1 MTFQQEIHIID
12 NFEREVFDLCLKL
25 ILFDFVRNLN
35 KGRKQNLGEL
45 LALATLPI
53 MSRKSIPNLNSIGF
67 QNVTICEWCP
77 RKDFDGWTSPENPD
91 HPPALW

>member
-53 MSRKSIPNLNSIGF
+53 MSRNMSQFKFYCFSKCDNL
-67 QNVTICEWCP
+67 
-77 RKDFDGWTSPENPD
+77 RMMPEER
-91 HPPALW
+91 L

>member
-45 LALATLPI
+45 LALVYFTYYVP
-53 MSRKSIPNLNSIGF
+53 
-67 QNVTICEWCP
+67 
-77 RKDFDGWTSPENPD
+77 
-91 HPPALW
+91 

>member
-25 ILFDFVRNLN
+25 ILFDFVRHLN

-53 MSRKSIPNLNSIGF
+53 MSRKSIPNLNSIAF
-67 QNVTICEWCP
+67 QNVTICE
-77 RKDFDGWTSPENPD
+77 
-91 HPPALW
+91 

>member
-45 LALATLPI
+45 LALATLP
-53 MSRKSIPNLNSIGF
+53 MSHKSIPNLNSIAF
-67 QNVTICEWCP
+67 QNVTICE
-77 RKDFDGWTSPENPD
+77 
-91 HPPALW
+91 

>member
-25 ILFDFVRNLN
+25 ILFYFVRNLN

-45 LALATLPI
+45 LAL
-53 MSRKSIPNLNSIGF
+53 
-67 QNVTICEWCP
+67 VTF
-77 RKDFDGWTSPENPD
+77 KVKTYYVQ
-91 HPPALW
+91 

>member
-1 MTFQQEIHIID
+1 MTFQQEIHIIHD
-12 NFEREVFDLCLKL
+12 FEREFYDLCLKL

-53 MSRKSIPNLNSIGF
+53 MSRKSIPNLNSIAF
-67 QNVTICEWCP
+67 QNVTICE
-77 RKDFDGWTSPENPD
+77 
-91 HPPALW
+91 